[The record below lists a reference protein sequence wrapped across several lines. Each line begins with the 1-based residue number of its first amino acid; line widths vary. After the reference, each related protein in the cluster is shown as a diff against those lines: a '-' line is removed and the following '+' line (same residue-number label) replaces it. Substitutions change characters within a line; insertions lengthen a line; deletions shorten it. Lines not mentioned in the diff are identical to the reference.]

1 LSVRPLGL
9 QALRR
14 SAALIDAPPDA
25 AGWPVVFDFDEQ
37 FYLKPDAGRLL
48 ISPADEEPVVPCDA
62 YAEDL
67 TIALAVDRV
76 QNAFDID
83 ITRVHHS
90 WAGLRTFARDRDP
103 VIGYERTV
111 PGFFWCAGQGG
122 CGIQTSPAL
131 SQLAAA
137 LAQQRPIPDTVAAEG
152 VTALTVDPE
161 RLRGS

>member
-1 LSVRPLGL
+1 
-9 QALRR
+9 
-14 SAALIDAPPDA
+14 
-25 AGWPVVFDFDEQ
+25 VFDFDEQ

-90 WAGLRTFARDRDP
+90 WAGLRTFACDRDP

-137 LAQQRPIPDTVAAEG
+137 LAQQRPIPGTVAAEG